1 MIPPTPITAQHPMAY
16 MLQPEM
22 LTLEPAFEATEL
34 DYMGSGL
41 FGIFSNFT
49 PLTNTTIEM
58 SNETNALAWAL
69 PQTATAIVRRLHQ
82 ALEQAGIDL
91 IPAQVMFLVHI
102 STNDDPVQTL
112 MATQMGKD
120 KSAVL
125 RQVDLFEQRGWVERK
140 IDPNDRRRKRLIL
153 TPAGEEVL
161 ARGRGVMEMVFGH
174 ACDGI
179 PSADIAICIRVL
191 TQLRER
197 VMPLLQVQQQG

>member
-1 MIPPTPITAQHPMAY
+1 MLPPTSITNQHPLVY
-16 MLQPEM
+16 LIQPEVFSF
-22 LTLEPAFEATEL
+22 EPAFEATEL
-34 DYMGSGL
+34 DYHGGQL

-69 PQTATAIVRRLHQ
+69 PQSATAFVRRFHQ

-140 IDPNDRRRKRLIL
+140 IDPNDRRRKRLLL

-174 ACDGI
+174 ACEGI
-179 PSADIAICIRVL
+179 PTADIAICVRVL

-197 VMPLLQVQQQG
+197 VMPLLQPQQQG